1 MMFGAHAAGLRRALL
16 LTVLAIVLAGCSLFG
31 SKSSESPVEVNVL
44 PTNYRVAMLEFLRT
58 KLTDPSNVRDA
69 YISEPTLQPIGTDT
83 RYVICVRFNSK
94 DGYGQ
99 YTGSRDNIAIYF
111 AGKLTQ
117 FVSATR
123 EQCGNVPYQRF
134 PELETLTKPASQ

>member
-1 MMFGAHAAGLRRALL
+1 MTAGLRGVVLA
-16 LTVLAIVLAGCSLFG
+16 TVLAVVLAGCSLFG
-31 SKSSESPVEVNVL
+31 GKSSESPVEVNVL
-44 PTNYRVAMLEFLRT
+44 PPNYRAALLEFLRT
-58 KLTDPSNVRDA
+58 HLTDQTNVRDA
-69 YISEPTLQPIGTDT
+69 YISEPMLQPIGADT
-83 RYVICVRFNSK
+83 RYVVCARFNSK
-94 DGYGQ
+94 DGYGR

-123 EQCGNVPYQRF
+123 EQCGNAPYQRF